1 MTKCCTLIYN
11 TIDSTYAMRH
21 CIRLTENEVKVLADA
36 LQFLSKSQQR
46 NVERSHHARCDGSTS
61 TSEKNLD
68 DSNQSNRY
76 DATYRKHMRGLLD
89 DIVMEYINNDTDV
102 TPYDFISDLKTSLYE
117 IQDYHQG
124 QMNRVN
130 AILSYLNGE
139 QSPHLFDLK
148 SKEM

>member
-1 MTKCCTLIYN
+1 MPSSSSQSPSKETSNVVITP
-11 TIDSTYAMRH
+11 
-21 CIRLTENEVKVLADA
+21 DA
-36 LQFLSKSQQR
+36 T
-46 NVERSHHARCDGSTS
+46 NSTS
-61 TSEKNLD
+61 TSQKSSD
-68 DSNQSNRY
+68 DLNQKNRY
-76 DATYRKHMRGLLD
+76 DTTYRQHMRGLLD

-117 IQDYHQG
+117 IQDYYQG

-130 AILSYLNGE
+130 AILAYLNGE

>member
-1 MTKCCTLIYN
+1 MKLK
-11 TIDSTYAMRH
+11 SSQMPSSSSQSPS
-21 CIRLTENEVKVLADA
+21 NEM
-36 LQFLSKSQQR
+36 S
-46 NVERSHHARCDGSTS
+46 NVVITPDVTSSTS

-76 DATYRKHMRGLLD
+76 DDTYRKHMRGLLD

-117 IQDYHQG
+117 IQDYYQG

-130 AILSYLNGE
+130 AILAYLNGE